1 MSAVGLVGFI
11 SCGAVLAMGQQS
23 LGGRG
28 AMLAVV
34 PFEPWAVV
42 AVGQQGLVGRGAVWA
57 MVPFR
62 PWGRVILYIS
72 LVISPM

>member
-1 MSAVGLVGFI
+1 MSAVGPVGFI
-11 SCGAVLAMGQQS
+11 SCGAMLAVGQES

-34 PFEPWAVV
+34 QFGPW
-42 AVGQQGLVGRGAVWA
+42 AVGQQGLVGRGAVLA

-62 PWGRVILYIS
+62 PWSRVILYIS
-72 LVISPM
+72 LVISPI